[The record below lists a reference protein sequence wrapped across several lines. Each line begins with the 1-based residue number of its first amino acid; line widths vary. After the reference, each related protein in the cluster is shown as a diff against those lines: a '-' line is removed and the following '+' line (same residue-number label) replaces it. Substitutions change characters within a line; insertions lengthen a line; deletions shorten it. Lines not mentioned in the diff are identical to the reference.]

1 MKGLEPNSLL
11 SLPPMQDP
19 IQRQTQRY
27 LSLLVN
33 ISFNSIND
41 QTLPMAVLRMF
52 QNALTYGACDFT
64 PFSIAGYGMLCT
76 MLGTFDEA
84 VSYGDLAI
92 QLCERMDT
100 DICIPST
107 YAIVYSRLHHVRNP
121 LLEGIEPLLKGYR
134 CGVGNG
140 EVQYAA
146 SCAASSASMGFH
158 CALPL
163 KAYTEDL
170 KSVCD
175 QLKLL
180 KQESNWALVVPFW
193 RAAMDLSGAGSR
205 DDRATTQ
212 SVLSHL
218 SADNASTQEGLIG
231 LMWRT
236 HYMVAYIV
244 LYIFNDFEGASRMR
258 QEMTSKSRVPPKC
271 THFMVYFELFF
282 SGLLDFALYRDSG
295 NWSALRRAKSVT
307 KSMGKLVKGGV
318 VNCNGMNLLLVAE
331 LKSLSR
337 SVDQCKRL
345 YEEAIKCFAASG
357 FFHLGAIANERLAE
371 FMKRR
376 NKPDL
381 AWQSYLRVAT
391 KLYAEWGA
399 AAKVSQLIEVHQMP
413 ARFSMGDTPCPVIT
427 IHGEQIRRFAPIEG
441 HIKEEEFLS
450 SDFISSEML
459 S

>member
-1 MKGLEPNSLL
+1 
-11 SLPPMQDP
+11 
-19 IQRQTQRY
+19 
-27 LSLLVN
+27 
-33 ISFNSIND
+33 
-41 QTLPMAVLRMF
+41 
-52 QNALTYGACDFT
+52 
-64 PFSIAGYGMLCT
+64 
-76 MLGTFDEA
+76 
-84 VSYGDLAI
+84 
-92 QLCERMDT
+92 
-100 DICIPST
+100 
-107 YAIVYSRLHHVRNP
+107 
-121 LLEGIEPLLKGYR
+121 
-134 CGVGNG
+134 
-140 EVQYAA
+140 
-146 SCAASSASMGFH
+146 
-158 CALPL
+158 
-163 KAYTEDL
+163 
-170 KSVCD
+170 
-175 QLKLL
+175 
-180 KQESNWALVVPFW
+180 
-193 RAAMDLSGAGSR
+193 
-205 DDRATTQ
+205 
-212 SVLSHL
+212 
-218 SADNASTQEGLIG
+218 
-231 LMWRT
+231 
-236 HYMVAYIV
+236 
-244 LYIFNDFEGASRMR
+244 
-258 QEMTSKSRVPPKC
+258 
-271 THFMVYFELFF
+271 
-282 SGLLDFALYRDSG
+282 LLDFALYRDSG